1 MSEQPH
7 TQPRKNDLDRVREFF
22 REHHFEFDETD
33 NPYTL
38 VTAFAGVRFEI
49 RHVEPNIALVS
60 TVAVEKLGA
69 DRFMQVLEWVENY
82 NSTHAFPSTV
92 ALRDERRDL
101 AALGATFVIPG
112 TWEYTDTQFT
122 DWLSSGIH
130 GIVDAATEF
139 FADFSSDEQG
149 R

>member
-1 MSEQPH
+1 MG
-7 TQPRKNDLDRVREFF
+7 T
-22 REHHFEFDETD
+22 
-33 NPYTL
+33 YTL
-38 VTAFAGVRFEI
+38 ITACAGVRFKI

-69 DRFMQVLEWVENY
+69 DRFMQALEWVEHY
-82 NSTHAFPSTV
+82 NSTRAFPSAV
-92 ALRDERRDL
+92 ALRDEEHDL
-101 AALGATFVIPG
+101 AALGATFAIPG

-130 GIVDAATEF
+130 RIVDAATEF
-139 FADFSSDEQG
+139 QAEFFSRERQ